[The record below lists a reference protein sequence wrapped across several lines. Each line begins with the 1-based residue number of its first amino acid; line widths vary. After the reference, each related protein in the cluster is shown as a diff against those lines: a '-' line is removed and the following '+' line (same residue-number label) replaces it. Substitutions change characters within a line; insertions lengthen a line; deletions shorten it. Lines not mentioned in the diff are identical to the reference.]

1 MKKAFTLI
9 EIIIVLV
16 IVGIMA
22 SFTIPKLNRNDLRLA
37 ADQIVSHIR
46 YTQHLA
52 IIDDKFDTKDTK
64 DTNWYKGRWQIFLP
78 KPLKQKISKHIIYL
92 TI

>member
-1 MKKAFTLI
+1 MKKVFTLI

-52 IIDDKFDTKDTK
+52 IIDDKFDTKDT
-64 DTNWYKGRWQIFLP
+64 NWYKGRWQIFLP
-78 KPLKQKISKHIIYL
+78 KPLKQKISKRIIYL